1 MSEVKIFETT
11 KADGNMNTAK
21 AFYPDYYDAE
31 LRKGDFLRRR
41 MLVGEREGFDG
52 NKFFMVDQMDKNGS
66 FHIFTEE
73 DVKNNPTGWGDFRED
88 IGIISEKYSNGIVV
102 GHPVAD
108 CPVLVVTDRFNGI
121 SAIAHCSGAL
131 INDQLPAHT
140 VEAIIKAAREMGY
153 KSEREQ
159 LEAHI
164 SSCAGP
170 NWTYDKYPAWA
181 TNERLW
187 MASIHEGKNGIFNIN
202 IKTAVIEQL
211 YNSGISLQNISST
224 GIDTITNPNYYSN
237 CAGYQDPSKKGRF
250 FAGAFYPDEEILKE
264 KYGIVYDM
272 SDIPMSGGMKEAT
285 GNAYAEGEAVK
296 SYRK

>member
-1 MSEVKIFETT
+1 
-11 KADGNMNTAK
+11 
-21 AFYPDYYDAE
+21 
-31 LRKGDFLRRR
+31 
-41 MLVGEREGFDG
+41 
-52 NKFFMVDQMDKNGS
+52 
-66 FHIFTEE
+66 
-73 DVKNNPTGWGDFRED
+73 
-88 IGIISEKYSNGIVV
+88 
-102 GHPVAD
+102 
-108 CPVLVVTDRFNGI
+108 
-121 SAIAHCSGAL
+121 
-131 INDQLPAHT
+131 
-140 VEAIIKAAREMGY
+140 
-153 KSEREQ
+153 
-159 LEAHI
+159 
-164 SSCAGP
+164 
-170 NWTYDKYPAWA
+170 
-181 TNERLW
+181 